1 MPEEKARSRFDFLR
15 SKPVLAMS
23 AVLIT
28 ETALFHGVPTQEYVP
43 TPPPLEQFATEIGPW
58 RMVRQTK
65 IDIATENLLKADDTL
80 TRLYGGPGDVDLY
93 IAFFKSQR
101 AGVTPH
107 SPKVCL
113 PSNGW
118 TEESSR
124 IISVSVPGESAP
136 IPVNR
141 YIVSHQEDRSLVL
154 YWYQSAHRVI
164 ANEYLA
170 KFALIFDALRYRRS
184 DEALIRVIAPIS
196 GSGQSEAGGEERA
209 IRFIQTIYQPLKRQM
224 WVGAAS
230 ARVRPGRVGT
240 DQAPN

>member
-1 MPEEKARSRFDFLR
+1 MPEKKAGSVFTFLR
-15 SKPVLAMS
+15 SKPVMVVT
-23 AVLIT
+23 AVLVT
-28 ETALFHGVPTQEYVP
+28 EIALFHGVQTQEYVP
-43 TPPPLEQFATEIGPW
+43 TPPPLEQFATDVGPW
-58 RMVRQTK
+58 HMVRQTK
-65 IDIATENLLKADDTL
+65 LDAATENLLRADDAL

-93 IAFFKSQR
+93 VAFFKSQR

-118 TEESSR
+118 TEESAR
-124 IISVSVPGESAP
+124 IISVSVPGETAP

-141 YIVSHQEDRSLVL
+141 YIVSHQEERSLVL

-170 KFALIFDALRYRRS
+170 KFALIFDSLRYRRS

-196 GSGQSEAGGEERA
+196 GQSEAGGEERA
-209 IRFIQTIYQPLKRQM
+209 IRFIQAIYQPLKRQM
-224 WVGAAS
+224 WVGPAS
-230 ARVRPGRVGT
+230 ARVRP
-240 DQAPN
+240 

>member
-1 MPEEKARSRFDFLR
+1 MPEEKVRSVFDFLR
-15 SKPVLAMS
+15 SKPVMVVT
-23 AVLIT
+23 AVLVT
-28 ETALFHGVPTQEYVP
+28 EIALFHGASTQEYVP
-43 TPPPLEQFATEIGPW
+43 TPPPLEQFAAEVGPW
-58 RMVRQTK
+58 HMVRQTK
-65 IDIATENLLKADDTL
+65 LDAATENLLRADDTL

-93 IAFFKSQR
+93 VAFFKSQR

-141 YIVSHQEDRSLVL
+141 YIVSHQEERSLVL

-196 GSGQSEAGGEERA
+196 GQSEASGEERA
-209 IRFIQTIYQPLKRQM
+209 IRFVQAIYQPLKRQM
-224 WVGAAS
+224 WVGPAS
-230 ARVRPGRVGT
+230 ARLAEPRP
-240 DQAPN
+240 

>member
-1 MPEEKARSRFDFLR
+1 MPEEKARSPFDFLR
-15 SKPVLAMS
+15 GKPMMVVT
-23 AVLIT
+23 AVLVA
-28 ETALFHGVPTQEYVP
+28 EVALFYGVSTQEYIP
-43 TPPPLEQFATEIGPW
+43 TPPPLDRFATDIGPW
-58 RMVRQTK
+58 RMIRQTK
-65 IDIATENLLKADDTL
+65 LDVATENLLKADDTL

-93 IAFFKSQR
+93 VAFFKSQR

-124 IISVSVPGESAP
+124 IISVSVPGEAAP

-141 YIVSHQEDRSLVL
+141 YIVSHQEERSLVL

-170 KFALIFDALRYRRS
+170 KFALIWDALRYRRS

-196 GSGQSEAGGEERA
+196 GNGQSEAGGEERA
-209 IRFIQTIYQPLKRQM
+209 TQFIRAIYQPLKQQM
-224 WVGAAS
+224 WVGPTS
-230 ARVRPGRVGT
+230 AQVR
-240 DQAPN
+240 

>member
-1 MPEEKARSRFDFLR
+1 MPEEKARSPFDFLR
-15 SKPVLAMS
+15 GKPMMVVT
-23 AVLIT
+23 AVLVA
-28 ETALFHGVPTQEYVP
+28 EVALFYGVSTQEYIP
-43 TPPPLEQFATEIGPW
+43 TPPPLDRFATDIGPW
-58 RMVRQTK
+58 RMIRQTK
-65 IDIATENLLKADDTL
+65 LDVATENLLKADDTL

-93 IAFFKSQR
+93 VAFFKSQR

-124 IISVSVPGESAP
+124 IISVSVPGEAAP

-141 YIVSHQEDRSLVL
+141 YIVSHQEERSLVL

-170 KFALIFDALRYRRS
+170 KFALIWDALRYRRS

-196 GSGQSEAGGEERA
+196 GNGQSEAGGEERA
-209 IRFIQTIYQPLKRQM
+209 IQFIRTIYQPLKQQM
-224 WVGAAS
+224 WTGPTS
-230 ARVRPGRVGT
+230 AQVR
-240 DQAPN
+240 